1 MPRGDRTGPGGV
13 GTMTGRGAGL
23 CAGNRAAGSYDGAPG
38 KMIGGCRRGWRNR
51 LPEGMLSGNGR
62 DTAARSRP
70 VVGNSSPGDQVD
82 ALQRQL
88 DEVKRRLD
96 ALG

>member
-1 MPRGDRTGPGGV
+1 
-13 GTMTGRGAGL
+13 MTGRGAGF
-23 CAGNRAAGSYDGAPG
+23 CAGNQAAGTYNGAPG
-38 KMIGGCRRGWRNR
+38 KMNGGCRRGWRNR
-51 LPEGMLSGNGR
+51 LADRLQWGNGGG
-62 DTAARSRP
+62 TASRP
-70 VVGNSSPGDQVD
+70 GVGNMSPVEQVD